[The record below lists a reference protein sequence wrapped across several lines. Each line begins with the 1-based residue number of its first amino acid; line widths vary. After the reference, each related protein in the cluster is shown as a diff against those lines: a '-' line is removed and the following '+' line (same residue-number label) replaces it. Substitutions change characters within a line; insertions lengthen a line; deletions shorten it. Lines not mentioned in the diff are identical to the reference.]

1 MTSIYVG
8 NLAYEATEQELREA
22 FSQYGEVAS
31 VTIIVDRATGKPR
44 GFAFVEMP
52 DGEAAAQAI
61 EHLHLARIAGRSVT
75 VNEARPKTERPRR
88 SGGGRNWGGGGR
100 RSW

>member
-22 FSQYGEVAS
+22 FEQYGEVSS
-31 VTIIVDRATGKPR
+31 VTIIVDRATGRPR

-52 DGEAAAQAI
+52 DAGAAAQAI
-61 EHLHLARIAGRSVT
+61 EGLHLARIAGRAVT
-75 VNEARPKTERPRR
+75 VNEARPKTQRPRR
-88 SGGGRNWGGGGR
+88 PGGGRNWSGR

>member
-22 FSQYGEVAS
+22 FSQYGEVSS
-31 VTIIVDRATGKPR
+31 VTIVVDRATGKPR

-52 DGEAAAQAI
+52 DGAAAAQAI
-61 EHLHLARIAGRSVT
+61 ENLHLARIAGRAVT
-75 VNEARPKTERPRR
+75 VNEARPKTQKPRR
-88 SGGGRNWGGGGR
+88 PGGGGRNWSSR